1 MVKAEQEAA
10 ERELDREKEER
21 KRKQEEQKRKKRML
35 EAAFDGD
42 VGEMENILR
51 EVRIAFCK
59 RLNLELQFQF
69 FLLKITLLS
78 VTLLLEQPSFRE

>member
-10 ERELDREKEER
+10 ERELDREKEEK

-59 RLNLELQFQF
+59 WLNFELQFQF
-69 FLLKITLLS
+69 FYLK
-78 VTLLLEQPSFRE
+78 

>member
-10 ERELDREKEER
+10 ERELAKEEEER
-21 KRKQEEQKRKKRML
+21 KRKREEQKRKKRML

-51 EVRIAFCK
+51 EV
-59 RLNLELQFQF
+59 ND
-69 FLLKITLLS
+69 
-78 VTLLLEQPSFRE
+78 